1 MAVLSMQQ
9 FLEAGAHFRHQTKR
23 WPPAMAPYIYGAKGG
38 IHIID
43 LRQTLRKLKDAY
55 DFVKKSSAQGQTVLF
70 VGTKPQISRVVR
82 EEAERCNSP
91 FVDYRWLGG
100 LLTNFS
106 TVRQSINRLQQ
117 YEDMAGEGFSY
128 EGVIKKEALQVERE
142 RVKLEQSLGGVKT
155 MRSLPTMLFV
165 LDAHKEHLA
174 IKEAQKLG
182 LTIVAVADTNCNP
195 NSIDCI
201 IPGNDDSP
209 RAVFLYANVI
219 ATAILEG
226 RGELAQS
233 RKQEASAPKTKVV
246 SAAGQAPTPE
256 APVVEPPALESAEAK
271 AASAAEQAP
280 TPEAPVAEA
289 KAASAAEPPA
299 PESAA
304 GEAPETATESAASA

>member
-1 MAVLSMQQ
+1 MAVLSMKQ
-9 FLEAGAHFRHQTKR
+9 FLEAGAHFGHQTKR
-23 WPPAMAPYIYGAKGG
+23 WHPAMAPYIYGTKGG

-82 EEAERCNSP
+82 EEAERCNMP
-91 FVDYRWLGG
+91 FVNYRWLGG

-117 YEDMAGEGFSY
+117 YEDMAGEDFSY
-128 EGVIKKEALQVERE
+128 EGVIKKEALQVERR

-195 NSIDCI
+195 NGIDCL

-209 RAVFLYANVI
+209 RAVSLYANVI
-219 ATAILEG
+219 ATAIMEG

-233 RKQEASAPKTKVV
+233 RKPEASAP
-246 SAAGQAPTPE
+246 
-256 APVVEPPALESAEAK
+256 EAK
-271 AASAAEQAP
+271 AAKAKKEDPAPKAPVAEAEAAGAAEQAP
-280 TPEAPVAEA
+280 AVEETPAEAAPEAAAEA
-289 KAASAAEPPA
+289 AAE
-299 PESAA
+299 AA
-304 GEAPETATESAASA
+304 TA

>member
-1 MAVLSMQQ
+1 MAVLSMKQ
-9 FLEAGAHFRHQTKR
+9 FLEAGAHFGHQTKR
-23 WPPAMAPYIYGAKGG
+23 WHPAMAPYIYGTKGG

-82 EEAERCNSP
+82 EEAERCSMP
-91 FVDYRWLGG
+91 FVNYRWLGG

-117 YEDMAGEGFSY
+117 YEDMAGEDFSY
-128 EGVIKKEALQVERE
+128 EGVIKKEALQVERR

-195 NSIDCI
+195 NGIDCL

-209 RAVFLYANVI
+209 RAVSLYANVI
-219 ATAILEG
+219 ATAIMEG

-233 RKQEASAPKTKVV
+233 RKPEASAP
-246 SAAGQAPTPE
+246 
-256 APVVEPPALESAEAK
+256 EAK
-271 AASAAEQAP
+271 AAKAKKEDPAPKAPVAEAEAAGAAEQAP
-280 TPEAPVAEA
+280 AVEETPAEAAPEAAAEA
-289 KAASAAEPPA
+289 AAE
-299 PESAA
+299 AA
-304 GEAPETATESAASA
+304 TA